1 MSLSLIVPPAV
12 EPVSLAEV
20 RLQCRIDADNT
31 AEDSLLAVYIKA
43 ARTMAEHE
51 LQRALIDQ
59 TWERRLDAFPQA
71 EISLGQAMARS
82 ITSVHY
88 VDATGTLQTLDAS
101 TYTLDATTAPGWLLP
116 ADGASWPATS
126 DVVNA
131 VRVRFVAGYGAS
143 SAAVPDNIRAWIL
156 LTTATLYKQRESI
169 DLSGR
174 ATSLP
179 GRFIDSM
186 LDPFRVYL

>member
-1 MSLSLIVPPAV
+1 MSLTLITPPAV
-12 EPVSLAEV
+12 EPVSLAEA

-31 AEDSLLAVYIKA
+31 AEDTLLAIYITA
-43 ARTMAEHE
+43 ARNMAEHE
-51 LQRALIDQ
+51 LQRVLIDQ
-59 TWERRLDAFPQA
+59 TWELRLDAFPAA
-71 EISLGQAMARS
+71 EISLGKAGVRS
-82 ITSVHY
+82 ITSVEY
-88 VDATGTLQTLDAS
+88 VNAAGTLQALDSAA
-101 TYTLDATTAPGWLLP
+101 YVLDATTSPGWLLP
-116 ADGASWPATS
+116 ADGTTWPATT
-126 DVVNA
+126 DVANA
-131 VRVRFVAGYGAS
+131 VRVRFVVGYGDSAS
-143 SAAVPDNIRAWIL
+143 LVPENIRTWIL